1 MLYDLLYT
9 IAAPL
14 VIASVS
20 ISSCYLLFPQQ
31 FKSTLIGL
39 SWNAS
44 SFYIECSEMLKSK
57 NDTQESDSG
66 SEGSESEPD
75 EDDVMDSF
83 LFYNKN
89 LKQTF
94 LTKGVIKSK
103 CETIRNNE
111 DVKVMFLNRVNGSK
125 EQYQRVE
132 NLDKLEDLESSEFK
146 TLEKQF
152 IQVEYITKKE
162 ESEEI
167 VDIHSNL
174 NNFYVDGNIILDKEF
189 LEWYLDYFYNLPLTE
204 EYKLRI
210 FDKDVNMFNI
220 LPKNG
225 ILFSNN
231 TYTTVEMDDFS
242 FNETPEVYEGAE
254 EE

>member
-44 SFYIECSEMLKSK
+44 SFYVECSEMLKNK
-57 NDTQESDSG
+57 NVKQESDSS
-66 SEGSESEPD
+66 SEDCETD
-75 EDDVMDSF
+75 EDDIMDSF
-83 LFYNKN
+83 VFYNKN

-94 LTKGVIKSK
+94 LTKGVVKSK
-103 CETIRNNE
+103 CETIRNN
-111 DVKVMFLNRVNGSK
+111 DDIKVMFLNRVIGSN
-125 EQYQRVE
+125 EQYKRVE
-132 NLDKLEDLESSEFK
+132 NLDKLEDLENSEFK

-162 ESEEI
+162 ENEEI

-174 NNFYVDGNIILDKEF
+174 NNFYIDGNIILDKEF
-189 LEWYLDYFYNLPLTE
+189 LEWYLDYFYNLPLIE

-231 TYTTVEMDDFS
+231 TYTTVEMDDFA
-242 FNETPEVYEGAE
+242 FNETPEDYEGAE

>member
-14 VIASVS
+14 VIASIS

-44 SFYIECSEMLKSK
+44 SFYIECSEMLKNK
-57 NDTQESDSG
+57 TVKQESDSS
-66 SEGSESEPD
+66 SEENETD
-75 EDDVMDSF
+75 EDDIMDSF
-83 LFYNKN
+83 VFYNKN

-94 LTKGVIKSK
+94 LTKGVVKSK

-111 DVKVMFLNRVNGSK
+111 DIKVMFLNRVNGSN
-125 EQYQRVE
+125 EQYKRVE
-132 NLDKLEDLESSEFK
+132 NLDKLEDVENSEFK

-162 ESEEI
+162 ENEEI

-174 NNFYVDGNIILDKEF
+174 NNFYVDGNVILDKEF
-189 LEWYLDYFYNLPLTE
+189 LEWYLDYFYNLPLNE

-231 TYTTVEMDDFS
+231 TYTTVEMDDFT
-242 FNETPEVYEGAE
+242 FNESPEDYEGAE